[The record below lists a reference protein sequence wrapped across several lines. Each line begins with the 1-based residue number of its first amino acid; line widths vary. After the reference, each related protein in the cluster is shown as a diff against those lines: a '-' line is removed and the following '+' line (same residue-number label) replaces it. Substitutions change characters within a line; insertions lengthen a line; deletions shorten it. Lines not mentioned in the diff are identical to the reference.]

1 MICEDARL
9 AIGAAPD
16 DSTAELEAHL
26 AGCAECR
33 EFRVQTQALNERIRQ
48 ALQLPPP
55 GLGAGMTAQV
65 GISAPAVI
73 LPTTGRP
80 ATSRRGWALAASVL
94 LAAVAAS
101 LFWPAQSGTALAGE
115 VVQHLSG
122 PAERGSWDNT
132 AIVEQGVLDMVLQ
145 QAGVSV
151 VLEPSQPI
159 VYAHSCVLRGRAV
172 PHLVIQTEI
181 GPVTVMPMPGE
192 SLAARQTF
200 NENGLSGVLL
210 PQPGGA
216 IAVLARGTADVSIVA
231 AEISQRIRLR
241 R

>member
-16 DSTAELEAHL
+16 ESTAELEAHL
-26 AGCAECR
+26 AGCAQCR
-33 EFRVQTQALNERIRQ
+33 EFRVQTLALNERIRR
-48 ALQLPPP
+48 AMQLPPP
-55 GLGAGMTAQV
+55 GFDAGMAAQV
-65 GISAPAVI
+65 GIGAPAVI
-73 LPTTGRP
+73 VPPTGRQL
-80 ATSRRGWALAASVL
+80 TSRRGWALAASIL
-94 LAAVAAS
+94 LAVVAIA

-122 PAERGSWDNT
+122 SEERGSWDNT
-132 AIVEQGVLDMVLQ
+132 AIVEQGVLDKVLRQ
-145 QAGVSV
+145 SGVV
-151 VLEPSQPI
+151 VALEPSHPI
-159 VYAHSCVLRGRAV
+159 VYAHSCVLRGHAV
-172 PHLVIQTEI
+172 PHLVIQTDI

-216 IAVLARGTADVSIVA
+216 IAVLARGTADLSVIA

>member
-16 DSTAELEAHL
+16 ESTAELEAHL
-26 AGCAECR
+26 AGCAQCR
-33 EFRVQTQALNERIRQ
+33 EFRVQTLALNERIRG
-48 ALQLPPP
+48 AMQLPPP
-55 GLGAGMTAQV
+55 GFNAGMAAQV
-65 GISAPAVI
+65 GIGAPAAIV
-73 LPTTGRP
+73 PTTARR

-94 LAAVAAS
+94 LAVVAVA
-101 LFWPAQSGTALAGE
+101 LLWPVQSGTALAGE

-122 PAERGSWDNT
+122 SAERGSWDNT
-132 AIVEQGVLDMVLQ
+132 AIVEQGVLDTVLRQ
-145 QAGVSV
+145 SGVSV
-151 VLEPSQPI
+151 ALEPSHPI
-159 VYAHSCVLRGRAV
+159 VYAHSCVLRGRSV
-172 PHLVIQTEI
+172 PHLVIQTDI

-216 IAVLARGTADVSIVA
+216 IAVLARGTADVSVVA